1 MQPHSSIGTCPVG
14 GLGEGGPGPKKGERE
29 DHCSQVP
36 FCSLVPWAASSV
48 PLNQQH
54 WKQLLLP
61 HLAKPQKKP
70 PVSDPEAVKIQ
81 AWWRGTLVRR
91 MLLHTALRVWII
103 QAWWRVK
110 LARLQDNRR
119 RAALE
124 NFTRK
129 EWAAVRLQSW
139 VRMWRIRL
147 RYCRLLDAARII
159 QAYWRCHSCTSR
171 GFIKGYYRVTA
182 QAEQPLGRG
191 SAISRLGADLELR
204 RSGSSLGPSQ

>member
-1 MQPHSSIGTCPVG
+1 FTLRTIADVREGRGKGSPDLDVS
-14 GLGEGGPGPKKGERE
+14 GLCVLIPRL
-29 DHCSQVP
+29 V
-36 FCSLVPWAASSV
+36 SLVCSRARNRNKLFLVCPLFPFFFFKKAQQENKAATKGADDADKRSGV
-48 PLNQQH
+48 VT
-54 WKQLLLP
+54 
-61 HLAKPQKKP
+61 KPQKKP

-91 MLLHTALRVWII
+91 TLLHAALRVWII

-110 LARLQDNRR
+110 LARLQDSRR

-139 VRMWRIRL
+139 VRMWRIRR

-182 QAEQPLGRG
+182 NQLH
-191 SAISRLGADLELR
+191 LELEIL
-204 RSGSSLGPSQ
+204 LG